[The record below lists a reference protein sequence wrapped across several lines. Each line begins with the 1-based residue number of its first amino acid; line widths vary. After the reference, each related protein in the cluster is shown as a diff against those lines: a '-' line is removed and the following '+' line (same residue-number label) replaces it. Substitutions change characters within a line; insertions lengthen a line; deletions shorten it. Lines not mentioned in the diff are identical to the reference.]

1 MDVGHVYY
9 TMCDLA
15 IKNNNIICD
24 FLQTS
29 VSGKGREHIVCSFE
43 FVMIVGI
50 YSLFILYDEF
60 TSHVGT
66 VGDTC
71 IDTPHYVGFKKIIIK
86 K

>member
-1 MDVGHVYY
+1 M
-9 TMCDLA
+9 L
-15 IKNNNIICD
+15 
-24 FLQTS
+24 
-29 VSGKGREHIVCSFE
+29 GKGRECIVCSFE

-71 IDTPHYVGFKKIIIK
+71 IDTSHYVGFKKK
-86 K
+86 KKKMTLQLSPCVIWLEINFRTHKHIEQHN

>member
-1 MDVGHVYY
+1 M
-9 TMCDLA
+9 L
-15 IKNNNIICD
+15 
-24 FLQTS
+24 
-29 VSGKGREHIVCSFE
+29 GKGRECIVCSFE

-71 IDTPHYVGFKKIIIK
+71 IDTSQYVGFKKK
-86 K
+86 KKKNDTATVSLCYMVGD